1 MKRAQR
7 LDHFRDGL
15 ENSEKEQRARFVAAE
30 GRAAD
35 ARNRLAELQRY
46 RDDYLQGL
54 GQRAATGMDALALRD
69 YQAFLA
75 RIGEAVRQQSQL
87 VSRADLEREYERN
100 RWNEAATRCRAV
112 ASVVERWK
120 SEERVGIARAEQR
133 ETDEWARLL
142 SARGP
147 TEVEG

>member
-15 ENSEKEQRARFVAAE
+15 ESSEKEQRTRFLAAE
-30 GRAAD
+30 GRAGE
-35 ARNRLAELQRY
+35 ARGRLAELQRY
-46 RDDYLQGL
+46 RDDYLASL
-54 GQRAATGMDALALRD
+54 GQRAAGGMDAVALRD

-75 RIGEAVRQQSQL
+75 RIGEAIRQQVQL
-87 VSRADLEREYERN
+87 VSRADLECEYERN

-120 SEERVGIARAEQR
+120 NEERIGIARAEQR
-133 ETDEWARLL
+133 DTDEWARTLT
-142 SARGP
+142 ARASR
-147 TEVEG
+147 EG

>member
-15 ENSEKEQRARFVAAE
+15 ETSEKEQRSRFMAAE
-30 GRAAD
+30 GRASE
-35 ARNRLAELQRY
+35 ARSRLAELQRY

-75 RIGEAVRQQSQL
+75 RIGEAIRQQGQ
-87 VSRADLEREYERN
+87 VVTRADLECDYERN

-120 SEERVGIARAEQR
+120 SEALSGIARAEQR
-133 ETDEWARLL
+133 ETDEWAGTLG
-142 SARGP
+142 ARASR
-147 TEVEG
+147 ED